1 MCRQEPGSKAAAHC
15 QVKVSTKGNWQFSGC
30 RLFWG
35 VLVTARPP
43 RALSTEGKRRPRE
56 WWASRSPLCEQTTTP
71 KPVSQTPL
79 TRICREASAGS
90 GAHSLAAGRT
100 RLRCPHTGCR
110 APSHSLPQVGELS
123 MPGFSMRPPPLR
135 TQCGCLG
142 DLFWDLLPTGPRP
155 PCLQPNCPARS
166 TDHSFLL
173 THQGTAPVVQWI
185 PAPQW
190 PCPALCRILS
200 PAICLI
206 LSQAL
211 WICCS
216 LAQKLWPW
224 SFHVTL
230 PDQLF

>member
-43 RALSTEGKRRPRE
+43 RALSTEGKWRPRE
-56 WWASRSPLCEQTTTP
+56 WWASRSPSCEQTATP

-90 GAHSLAAGRT
+90 GAHSLAAGCT

-123 MPGFSMRPPPLR
+123 MPGFSMRPPPLS
-135 TQCGCLG
+135 TQCGRLG

-155 PCLQPNCPARS
+155 PCLQPNCPAFHRS
-166 TDHSFLL
+166 QLPADPPGHCPCR
-173 THQGTAPVVQWI
+173 PVDSGPTV
-185 PAPQW
+185 AL
-190 PCPALCRILS
+190 PCPMPHLVSCHLPYIVTGPLDLLS
-200 PAICLI
+200 PGPETL
-206 LSQAL
+206 AL
-211 WICCS
+211 
-216 LAQKLWPW
+216 
-224 SFHVTL
+224 VL
-230 PDQLF
+230 PCHPP